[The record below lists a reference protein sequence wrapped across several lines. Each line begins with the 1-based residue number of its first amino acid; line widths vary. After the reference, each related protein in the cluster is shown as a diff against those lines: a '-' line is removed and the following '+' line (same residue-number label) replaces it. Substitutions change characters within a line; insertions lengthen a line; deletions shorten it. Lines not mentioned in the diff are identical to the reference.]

1 MSRGNRI
8 LSMAGALL
16 AVGLFVSSVLA
27 QRKKAATG
35 EEFFIISSIDIA
47 KSQLVL
53 MRPTE
58 VTVLMQVLEK
68 TTYLDE
74 KGQALHLNDLRAGDT
89 VWVTSVGGDEQT
101 QMAIRIH
108 KGPMT
113 VQELHR
119 LYLNFPQT

>member
-16 AVGLFVSSVLA
+16 AVGLFLSSALA
-27 QRKKAATG
+27 QGKKAATS
-35 EEFFIISSIDIA
+35 EEFFIISSIDIT

-74 KGQALHLNDLRAGDT
+74 KGRALHLNDLRAGDT
-89 VWVTSVGGDEQT
+89 VWVTSVGGGEQT
-101 QMAIRIH
+101 QMALRIR